1 MGYGKN
7 FRLRLVFLFPRKKH
21 IFFKNS
27 FSDYECFGA
36 VLNFIL
42 KEWEKRKIFFDDCEL
57 IYPRLIT
64 LLKWRFDDV
73 LFERKK
79 KNGKCSRKNV

>member
-1 MGYGKN
+1 MRYGKN

-21 IFFKNS
+21 ISFKNS

-64 LLKWRFDDV
+64 LLKWRFDYV